1 MFPEVQD
8 GVLVLVLSTTQN
20 KPSLLFIKWWK
31 ETRTDSHL
39 RRWNQRMTFISAA
52 LTDYKNTLLFNLT
65 VKKQISSSFQRS
77 AVADMKP
84 D

>member
-1 MFPEVQD
+1 
-8 GVLVLVLSTTQN
+8 
-20 KPSLLFIKWWK
+20 
-31 ETRTDSHL
+31 
-39 RRWNQRMTFISAA
+39 MTFISAA